1 MVRFLLVSDIHDN
14 LAAVQ
19 KMRSQEANGFDALII
34 VGDIG
39 SNRTREIFDVFATFG
54 CPVLYVYGN
63 WDYKLDYFASFG
75 SGCHHLHLAPF
86 KVGPITFAGFSGC
99 PTHWGRNPEWQLLQ
113 KDVDDAHYTIIND
126 MNAARTTAKQA
137 QSDIE
142 SKYAASLQELLAT
155 SRRKP
160 SRRKLNALDAE
171 RRRKFEAISNAVAEI
186 ESSEAHRLYRRD
198 RSIAYEEVL
207 LRNRRA
213 LRNVISGLSTPKN
226 RIIVVTHERLSKT
239 NVDFEGLPIF
249 LFGHRHGF
257 TETNFR
263 SAQYVNVSV
272 LDRRTL
278 IRPKTFVRGNHF
290 QQFRNLNTGNY
301 AIMEWSEDTS
311 FSVKC
316 VDLEINGDWQECWE
330 LETGFQIPDAPFLF

>member
-19 KMRSQEANGFDALII
+19 KMRSQEANGFDAII
-34 VGDIG
+34 IAGDIG

-75 SGCHHLHLAPF
+75 SCCHHLHLAPF

-113 KDVDDAHYTIIND
+113 KDVDDAHCPIIKEI
-126 MNAARTTAKQA
+126 NAARATEEQVK
-137 QSDIE
+137 SDIE
-142 SKYAASLQELLAT
+142 LTYAVSKQELIAT

-160 SRRKLNALDAE
+160 SQRKLDALDAE
-171 RRRKFEAISNAVAEI
+171 RRRNLGALSNAVAEI
-186 ESSEAHRLYRRD
+186 ESSEAYRLYRHDQSMVFDESLR
-198 RSIAYEEVL
+198 
-207 LRNRRA
+207 RNRQA
-213 LRNVISGLSTPKN
+213 LSNAIRNLNTSKS
-226 RIIVVTHERLSKT
+226 RIVVVTHERLSKT

-257 TETNFR
+257 SETKCKGT
-263 SAQYVNVSV
+263 QYVNVSV
-272 LDRRTL
+272 LDRRRL
-278 IRPKTFVRGNHF
+278 IRPKTFLPGDHF
-290 QQFRNLNTGNY
+290 KQFRNLNVGNY
-301 AIMEWSEDTS
+301 AILQWSEGTD
-311 FSVKC
+311 FSVKS
-316 VDLEINGDWQECWE
+316 VNLELDGNWQENWE
-330 LETGFQIPDAPFLF
+330 LETDFHMPGAPFLF